1 MMISSLPS
9 PEAAERTNECQLSHT
24 TTTTSRRTTLE
35 CTTTTTTALLQR
47 ECSYHVTV
55 SSTSGGECELRS
67 LLEGKNPC
75 AQEERCYRDL
85 NWG

>member
-9 PEAAERTNECQLSHT
+9 PEAAERTNECQLSYTT

-35 CTTTTTTALLQR
+35 CITTTTTALFQR
-47 ECSYHVTV
+47 ECSYHVTL
-55 SSTSGGECELRS
+55 SSTSGGECELIK
-67 LLEGKNPC
+67 GKNPC

>member
-55 SSTSGGECELRS
+55 SSTSGGERELRS
-67 LLEGKNPC
+67 LLEAKNPC
-75 AQEERCYRDL
+75 AQ
-85 NWG
+85 

>member
-1 MMISSLPS
+1 
-9 PEAAERTNECQLSHT
+9 
-24 TTTTSRRTTLE
+24 LE
-35 CTTTTTTALLQR
+35 CTTTALLQR

-67 LLEGKNPC
+67 LLKGKNPC